1 MNPET
6 AFQVDENVERIRN
19 AMHELLIRDQ
29 DLLLVDVH
37 ERTIMHKIAEYLR
50 SLFHEWDVDCEYNRD
65 GHEPKRIMLPF
76 HPRFNPND
84 KPTREV
90 SPDIIIHKRRSDN
103 NLIAIEIKKSSN
115 KDSEEFW
122 FDKVKLQKYLQN
134 LHYRMSVFIVV
145 NTDSTLGQ
153 PYTLE
158 RITLEHRLLP
168 E

>member
-76 HPRFNPND
+76 H
-84 KPTREV
+84 
-90 SPDIIIHKRRSDN
+90 
-103 NLIAIEIKKSSN
+103 
-115 KDSEEFW
+115 
-122 FDKVKLQKYLQN
+122 
-134 LHYRMSVFIVV
+134 
-145 NTDSTLGQ
+145 
-153 PYTLE
+153 
-158 RITLEHRLLP
+158 
-168 E
+168 